1 MGTPK
6 TNTDTPSSIAAI
18 RFSGGD
24 PVDAVLEQVV
34 MDLRSSGR
42 RLGGFLQREIDDG
55 ENCCSVTYL
64 ENLADGSMVRI
75 SQPLGSGSRGCRLN
89 PHALAELA
97 GTVLREM
104 DAGVDLLILN
114 RFGKGESDGHGFR
127 QVIEKAFLDGVPVLT
142 AVRDTYGEAWDAFGA
157 EFAID
162 LGLDVNEIAGWC
174 RSVLPSESD
183 SLEVA

>member
-1 MGTPK
+1 MSTPISSE
-6 TNTDTPSSIAAI
+6 DVQGSIAAI

-24 PVDAVLEQVV
+24 PVDGVLEQVV
-34 MDLRSSGR
+34 KELRHSGC
-42 RLGGFLQREIDDG
+42 RLGGFLQREIADDDG
-55 ENCCSVTYL
+55 CCSITYL

-97 GTVLREM
+97 GTVLRDMEQ
-104 DAGVDLLILN
+104 GVDLLVLN

-142 AVRDTYGEAWDAFGA
+142 AVRDTYAEAWNDFGA
-157 EFAID
+157 EFAVG
-162 LGLDVNEIAGWC
+162 LGLDTDQVVGWC
-174 RSVLPSESD
+174 RSVLPAGQD

>member
-1 MGTPK
+1 M
-6 TNTDTPSSIAAI
+6 DTPHSDTDMPASIAAI
-18 RFSGGD
+18 RFTGGD

-34 MDLRSSGR
+34 KDLRNSGC
-42 RLGGFLQREIDDG
+42 RLGGFLQREIEDG
-55 ENCCSVTYL
+55 ENCCSITYL
-64 ENLADGSMVRI
+64 ENLADGTMVRI
-75 SQPLGSGSRGCRLN
+75 SQPLGSGSKGCRLN

-97 GTVLREM
+97 GTVLRDMEE
-104 DAGVDLLILN
+104 GVDLLILN

-157 EFAID
+157 EFSME
-162 LGLDVNEIAGWC
+162 LGLDVNEVAKWC
-174 RSVLPSESD
+174 RSVLPAERD